1 MNKNKLTVEQQKLIT
16 NNYGLLRGFINK
28 SIDNKDIPQHLI
40 DEFIS
45 DMFYKFCISALKF
58 EEDSGFKFSTYA
70 YGGFRFGVKEILQKK
85 EKRLDFSDNYD
96 KIGNDIEHEDVPNL
110 ETDVLYDFIEK
121 SELELREKSMIEDY
135 YYDNLSMIKISE
147 KHEMTKEN
155 VRLILKKAVR
165 KLKFTAIDKKI
176 HIEDFYK

>member
-1 MNKNKLTVEQQKLIT
+1 MNKKKLTRTQQKLIID
-16 NNYGLLRGFINK
+16 NYELLRDFIDK
-28 SIDNKDIPQHLI
+28 SIANKDIPKHLLN
-40 DEFIS
+40 EFIS

-58 EEDSGFKFSTYA
+58 REDSGFKFSTYA

-85 EKRLDFSDNYD
+85 EKSLDISNNYGNIDDN
-96 KIGNDIEHEDVPNL
+96 ITHENIPDL
-110 ETDVLYDFIEK
+110 EIDVLYDFIDK
-121 SELELREKSMIEDY
+121 SKLKLREKSMIEDY
-135 YYDNLSMIKISE
+135 YYNNLSMKKISE
-147 KHEMTKEN
+147 KHKISKEG